1 MRIAGAA
8 SCASCAACWCKLQML
23 HSTLLYCAAALVAA
37 KSRGGPSW
45 TAAQREQFATN
56 GYVLQPDVIRPED
69 RDALVAAFER
79 LFRGDFDTGCY
90 PDEWHWREGIS
101 KPDAFREIVNA
112 WKSDD
117 SVAAVALEAAIGK
130 RAAELMGWRGARLA
144 QDDVLWKPP
153 GASGVSYH
161 TDGKYISDNFVPRD
175 DNSVTV
181 WIALDNA
188 DEATGV
194 VEYARGSHRWPRATS
209 KASFHDGAGA
219 DPVTRAAAAAGVEL
233 VVDRHEVSACSAVFH
248 HQDVW
253 HGSAAN
259 RSPDRPR
266 RALGLHYIRDDVRFR
281 RDPDY
286 IYGRYDLGDGVVQDA
301 FFPRVYP
308 ASPAVARR
316 LGLTVDRRRSSS
328 DASSGA
334 SS

>member
-1 MRIAGAA
+1 
-8 SCASCAACWCKLQML
+8 ML
-23 HSTLLYCAAALVAA
+23 HAALLCWAAALVAA

-45 TAAQREQFATN
+45 TAAQREHFATN

-79 LFRGDFDTGCY
+79 LFRGDFDTAVY

-101 KPDAFREIVNA
+101 KPEAFREIVNA

-117 SVAAVALEAAIGK
+117 SVASVALDAAIGK

-153 GASGVSYH
+153 GAQGVSYH

-181 WIALDNA
+181 WIALDAA

-194 VEYARGSHRWPRATS
+194 VEYARGSHQWERAST
-209 KASFHDGAGA
+209 KASFHDGSGV
-219 DPVTRAAAAAGVEL
+219 DPVRAAAAAAGVEL
-233 VVDRHEVSACSAVFH
+233 TVARHEVSACSAVFH

-259 RSPDRPR
+259 ASPDRPR
-266 RALGLHYIRDDVRFR
+266 RALGLHYIRADVRFR
-281 RDPDY
+281 RDPDPDY
-286 IYGRYDLGDGVVQDA
+286 IYGRYDLGDGVVHDA

-308 ASPAVARR
+308 ASPATARR
-316 LGLTVDRRRSSS
+316 LGLMVDRRRSSS
-328 DASSGA
+328 DAPSDA

>member
-1 MRIAGAA
+1 M
-8 SCASCAACWCKLQML
+8 
-23 HSTLLYCAAALVAA
+23 AL
-37 KSRGGPSW
+37 
-45 TAAQREQFATN
+45 
-56 GYVLQPDVIRPED
+56 D
-69 RDALVAAFER
+69 
-79 LFRGDFDTGCY
+79 
-90 PDEWHWREGIS
+90 
-101 KPDAFREIVNA
+101 
-112 WKSDD
+112 
-117 SVAAVALEAAIGK
+117 AAIGK

-153 GASGVSYH
+153 GAQGVSYH

-194 VEYARGSHRWPRATS
+194 VEYARSSHKWPRATS
-209 KASFHDGAGA
+209 KASFHDGAGV
-219 DPVTRAAAAAGVEL
+219 DPVARAAAAAGVEV

-253 HGSAAN
+253 HGSDAN

-266 RALGLHYIRDDVRFR
+266 RALGLHYIRDDVKFR

-286 IYGRYDLGDGVVQDA
+286 IYGRYDLGDGVVHDA

-316 LGLTVDRRRSSS
+316 LGVTVDRRRSSRDAPS
-328 DASSGA
+328 DASA
-334 SS
+334 

>member
-1 MRIAGAA
+1 MLHVTLLCGAA
-8 SCASCAACWCKLQML
+8 VLA
-23 HSTLLYCAAALVAA
+23 AA

-45 TAAQREQFATN
+45 TAAQREHFATN

-79 LFRGDFDTGCY
+79 LFRGDFDTAVY

-101 KPDAFREIVNA
+101 KPEAFREIVNA

-117 SVAAVALEAAIGK
+117 AVAAVALDAAIGK

-161 TDGKYISDNFVPRD
+161 TDGKYISDNFIPRD

-181 WIALDNA
+181 WVALDDA
-188 DEATGV
+188 DETTGV
-194 VEYARGSHRWPRATS
+194 VEYARGSHRWPRAGDVA
-209 KASFHDGAGA
+209 ASFHDGAGA
-219 DPVTRAAAAAGVEL
+219 DPVARAAAAAGVEL
-233 VVDRHEVSACSAVFH
+233 TVDRHEVPACSAVFH

-259 RSPDRPR
+259 VSPDRPR

-286 IYGRYDLGDGVVQDA
+286 IYGRYDLGDGVVHDA

-308 ASPAVARR
+308 ASPATARR

-328 DASSGA
+328 DAAPSS
-334 SS
+334 

>member
-1 MRIAGAA
+1 
-8 SCASCAACWCKLQML
+8 ML
-23 HSTLLYCAAALVAA
+23 HAILLCCATALAAA
-37 KSRGGPSW
+37 KSCGGPSW
-45 TAAQREQFATN
+45 TAAQREQFAAN

-79 LFRGDFDTGCY
+79 LFKGDFDTGCY

-101 KPDAFREIVNA
+101 KPEAFREIVNA

-117 SVAAVALEAAIGK
+117 SVASVALDAAIGK

-161 TDGKYISDNFVPRD
+161 TDGKYISDNFIPRD

-181 WIALDNA
+181 WIALDDA
-188 DEATGV
+188 DEASGV
-194 VEYARGSHRWPRATS
+194 VEYARGSHRWPHADS

-233 VVDRHEVSACSAVFH
+233 VVDRHAVPACSAVFH

-253 HGSAAN
+253 HGSEVN
-259 RSPDRPR
+259 RSATLHR
-266 RALGLHYIRDDVRFR
+266 RALGVHLLRADCAFR
-281 RDPDY
+281 AAPPPDY
-286 IYGRYDLGDGVVQDA
+286 IYGRYYRGVREPDDH
-301 FFPRVYP
+301 FFPVVYRP
-308 ASPAVARR
+308 GSEEVTGGTY
-316 LGLTVDRRRSSS
+316 LVN
-328 DASSGA
+328 
-334 SS
+334 